1 MSHSSSRRLPVV
13 AHFVPFYLPRTE
25 TFIYQVLTHHR
36 RYRPVV
42 LAQSRVQTAELFPFP
57 EIYSHEDLKRRW
69 TRQAWYERIQHYL
82 FGRSFERY
90 EGVVARRRVKLLHVH
105 FGHTGAELI
114 SLSRVR
120 GIPQVTSFYGWDDT
134 IPIHQERWKPRF
146 ERLFREG
153 ETFLVEGSHIA
164 ARLTA
169 LGCPAEKI
177 RIHRIGID
185 LTRIPVRPPTAPD
198 PGKPIR
204 ILFCGRFVEKKGL
217 RDAVQAVSMAT
228 SAGLDIEFRVIGSG
242 PLQSEI
248 EAQVSELGL
257 TQRVVFRGSSR
268 YEEFLDELAA
278 CHIFLAP
285 SVTAADGE
293 TEGGAPTVLIEAQ
306 AAGKPI
312 LTTKH
317 ADIPEIVRPG
327 ESAILVAE
335 GNARALGEALIA
347 LLRAPERWNAMAL
360 AGRRH
365 VEAEHEIGRQ
375 MEKLE
380 TLYDDLVASDSG
392 RLQSR

>member
-1 MSHSSSRRLPVV
+1 MSHGSSRRLPVV

-36 RYRPVV
+36 RYKPIV
-42 LAQSRVQTAELFPFP
+42 LAQRRVDTAELFPFP
-57 EIYSHEDLKRRW
+57 EVYSYEDLKRRW
-69 TRQAWYERIQHYL
+69 THQAWYERIQHYL

-90 EGVVARRRVKLLHVH
+90 EGILARRRATLLHVH

-114 SLSRVR
+114 SLSRLR

-134 IPIHQERWKPRF
+134 IPVNQERWKPRF

-153 ETFLVEGSHIA
+153 DAFLVEGSHIA
-164 ARLTA
+164 SRLTA
-169 LGCPAEKI
+169 LGCPADKI

-185 LTRIPVRPPTAPD
+185 LTRIPVRPPTAPN
-198 PGKPIR
+198 PGTPVR
-204 ILFCGRFVEKKGL
+204 ILFCGRLVEKKGL

-228 SAGLDIEFRVIGSG
+228 SAGLDIEFHVIGSG
-242 PLQSEI
+242 PLRPEI
-248 EAQVSELGL
+248 EAQVRKLGL
-257 TQRVVFRGSSR
+257 AERVVFQGSR
-268 YEEFLDELAA
+268 NYEEFLDELAT

-312 LTTKH
+312 LTTEH
-317 ADIPEIVRPG
+317 ADIPEVVRPG

-335 GNARALGEALIA
+335 GNVPALGEALIA
-347 LLRAPERWNAMAL
+347 LLRTPERWHSMAL

-375 MEKLE
+375 MGKLE
-380 TLYDDLVASDSG
+380 ALYDEL
-392 RLQSR
+392 RSRS